1 MSIQTWARWYSTI
14 YSGGYSLPQQLV
26 SGFPCRSVGKESAY
40 NAGDL
45 GLIPGSGR
53 SPGEGNGNPLQ
64 YSCLQNPMDR
74 GAWWATVHGVTRVR
88 HGWAT
93 RLPLPLPSNQDELG
107 LRNRH
112 RRHPGRVT
120 CQKSRSSYLKCH
132 PQPKTKDDVE
142 GREIQFWVFT
152 KKSKIRLLCRF
163 KSLSSPLRSFRRFG
177 HPPLPGT
184 AKEMPLQMEISLT
197 NGNVSYKNVNPTW
210 FSELLTWLLFL
221 RNNQLKIINMPKTH
235 ILGWRILFPYTFR
248 SIVP

>member
-1 MSIQTWARWYSTI
+1 MQETWVWLPGQEDPLEKEMATHSSILACRIPWTEEPGGLQSMGHKSRTWLSDQTATATA
-14 YSGGYSLPQQLV
+14 QQ
-26 SGFPCRSVGKESAY
+26 
-40 NAGDL
+40 
-45 GLIPGSGR
+45 
-53 SPGEGNGNPLQ
+53 
-64 YSCLQNPMDR
+64 
-74 GAWWATVHGVTRVR
+74 W
-88 HGWAT
+88 GWAWT
-93 RLPLPLPSNQDELG
+93 QKQTQETSRK
-107 LRNRH
+107 
-112 RRHPGRVT
+112 RVT
-120 CQKSRSSYLKCH
+120 CQNSRSSYLKCH

-152 KKSKIRLLCRF
+152 KKSKIRLLRRF

-210 FSELLTWLLFL
+210 FSESFTWLLFL
-221 RNNQLKIINMPKTH
+221 RNKQLKIINMPKTH